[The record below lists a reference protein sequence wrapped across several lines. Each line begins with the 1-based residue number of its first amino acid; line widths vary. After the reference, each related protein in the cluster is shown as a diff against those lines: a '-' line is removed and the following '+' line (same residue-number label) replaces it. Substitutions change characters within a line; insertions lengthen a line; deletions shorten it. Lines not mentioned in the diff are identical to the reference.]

1 MAGGKKLFK
10 FGRIVVLLTGKHA
23 GKKAVIIK
31 VMSEGTKDRAFPHM
45 LVVGMARNP
54 KKVSKKMTEERIAKR
69 IRIKPFV
76 KYVNMNHV
84 MPTRYMA
91 KPELELNQVLKDY
104 ETQAVI
110 RQESTARVR
119 DPLANADIKT
129 DLKNKVKRVL
139 EKKYRE
145 LELNDNDESTI
156 KLKFFFKTLRF

>member
-31 VMSEGTKDRAFPHM
+31 VMNDGTKERGFPHM
-45 LVVGMARNP
+45 LVAGMARNP

-84 MPTRYMA
+84 MPTRYMS
-91 KPELELNQVLKDY
+91 KPELDLNEVLKQF
-104 ETQAVI
+104 ETQEVL

-119 DPLANADIKT
+119 DPLTNADIKA
-129 DLKNKVKRVL
+129 DLKKKVKKVL

-145 LELNDNDESTI
+145 IELNENDEKAI
-156 KLKFFFKTLRF
+156 KMKFFFKTLRF

>member
-10 FGRIVVLLTGKHA
+10 FGRVVVLLTGKYA

-31 VMSEGTKDRAFPHM
+31 VMAEGTRERSFPHL
-45 LVVGMARNP
+45 LVAGMATNP
-54 KKVSKKMTEERIAKR
+54 KKVSKKMSEERIAKR

-84 MPTRYMA
+84 MPTRYMS
-91 KPELELNQVLKDY
+91 KPELDLNEVLNQF
-104 ETQAVI
+104 ETQSI
-110 RQESTARVR
+110 QRQESTARVR
-119 DPLANADIKT
+119 DPLSNPEIKT
-129 DLKNKVKRVL
+129 GLKKKVKKIL

-145 LELNDNDESTI
+145 IELNENNESTI

>member
-1 MAGGKKLFK
+1 MAGGKRLFK
-10 FGRIVVLLTGKHA
+10 FGRVVVLLTGKYA

-31 VMSEGTKDRAFPHM
+31 VMEKGTKERSFPHL
-45 LVVGMARNP
+45 LVAGMATNP
-54 KKVSKKMTEERIAKR
+54 KKVNKKMSEERIAKR

-84 MPTRYMA
+84 MPTRYMS
-91 KPELELNQVLKDY
+91 KPELDLNDVLKQF

-119 DPLANADIKT
+119 DPLSNADIKA
-129 DLKNKVKRVL
+129 DLKKKVKKVL

-145 LELNDNDESTI
+145 IELNENDESAI

>member
-10 FGRIVVLLTGKHA
+10 FGRVVVLLTGKYA

-31 VMSEGTKDRAFPHM
+31 VMSEGTRDRSFPHL

-54 KKVSKKMTEERIAKR
+54 KKVSKKMSEDRIAKR

-91 KPELELNQVLKDY
+91 KPELDLNEVLRQF

-129 DLKNKVKRVL
+129 DLKNKVKKIL
-139 EKKYRE
+139 EKKYRDI
-145 LELNDNDESTI
+145 ELNENDESAI